1 MKPKEYKN
9 ISMKEKQE
17 IKTQYEFEKKRRE
30 FYEEEINNLEAMVPL
45 DINFKFCLDRK
56 LLDSFN
62 EDEETVYE
70 EEMELEENMN
80 K

>member
-1 MKPKEYKN
+1 
-9 ISMKEKQE
+9 
-17 IKTQYEFEKKRRE
+17 
-30 FYEEEINNLEAMVPL
+30 MVPL
-45 DINFKFCLDRK
+45 DYLSVLNSETKEKLIGLCLDRK

-70 EEMELEENMN
+70 EEIEEEMELEENMN